1 MADRAISQ
9 LAAVTAMGVTDLFVL
24 EQSGE
29 ARSLTGQKLKATLM
43 EWLDGHGGI
52 RSIVFNADDT
62 MTITAADGTAWTS
75 GSLRGSQ
82 GPQGLTPN
90 IGANG
95 NWYIGDTDTG
105 VKAQGP
111 QGTIP
116 RVGDNGNWWVG
127 ETDTGVHAQGDKG
140 DRGDTPYIGGNG
152 HWWVGETDT
161 GVTAKGDPGDSYVV
175 LGIYATAEELRTAH
189 PTGEAGQ
196 AYFVGTADSNVVYQW
211 DVNQAAWVN
220 VGPLKGPRGDTPYIG
235 SNGHWWIGTTDTN
248 VAAQGAQG
256 LTPNIGA
263 NGHWWIGTTD
273 TGVNAKGDTGKSAYE
288 SAQEGGYTGTEA
300 AFYAALAEVENKVN
314 KSSDVYV
321 TLLASGWTGDAAPFL
336 YTAAVQGVT
345 ATSAQDWYDDPDMT
359 LEQLDAWQDA
369 RVVNG
374 GQSANTVIFK
384 AWGDKPT
391 VDITLRCILRKDL

>member
-9 LAAVTAMGVTDLFVL
+9 LAAVTAMGVPDLFVL

-62 MTITAADGTAWTS
+62 MTITTADGTAWTS

-140 DRGDTPYIGGNG
+140 DQGDTPYIGGNG

-175 LGIYATAEELRTAH
+175 LGIYATAEELRTAP

-196 AYFVGTADSNVVYQW
+196 AYFVGTSDSNVVYQW

-314 KSSDVYV
+314 KSSDVFV
-321 TLLASGWTGDAAPFL
+321 TLLASGWDTSGDWPKYTLALAGITADSNQEYLPPVNPSAEVVEALQAALF
-336 YTAAVQGVT
+336 
-345 ATSAQDWYDDPDMT
+345 QD
-359 LEQLDAWQDA
+359 
-369 RVVNG
+369 G
-374 GQSANTVIFK
+374 GQAAGVAYIL
-384 AWGDKPT
+384 AYGEVPT
-391 VDITLRCILRKDL
+391 IDLPIRVILRGVL